1 MRRGWLVRSVVALA
15 IGLLGGSVLFAVV
28 ALRPV
33 IPPELSQQLAPDRT
47 LIAKGAQLAAIG
59 NCNVCHTRLDGPPF
73 AGGRSIATPFGR
85 VYATNITPD
94 PDTGIGGWSEA
105 AFERAMREGV
115 SRDGHHLYPAF
126 PYDHMAK
133 MSEDDIRAVYA
144 FIMTRRP
151 VHASTPANELAFP
164 FNVRM
169 LVAGWKLLFL
179 ARGELRPDR
188 AQSAEWNRGAYLVEG
203 LGHCGACHTPR
214 NALGA
219 ERREQA
225 YAGGEADGWI
235 APALN
240 AASPAAV
247 PWDTERLYT
256 YLRHGEE
263 SLHGS
268 AAGPMAPVVSNL
280 AGVPDADVRAIAT
293 YVASVAGAPTRERQ
307 TDAEKVMARA
317 KSPPAAAAGSPGSV
331 GAAIYAGTCAQCHG
345 EAGRA
350 PANAALNL
358 SLSSALRVPRPDN
371 ILRILR
377 GGIRPDGDGRGPFMP
392 GFAGV
397 LTEAQTVALLGYLRS
412 HFADKPAWA
421 GVEEAVRRAAQNQL
435 DTSRSIREAQRQP

>member
-1 MRRGWLVRSVVALA
+1 MRRGWLIRSVVALA

-126 PYDHMAK
+126 PYDHMA
-133 MSEDDIRAVYA
+133 
-144 FIMTRRP
+144 
-151 VHASTPANELAFP
+151 
-164 FNVRM
+164 
-169 LVAGWKLLFL
+169 
-179 ARGELRPDR
+179 
-188 AQSAEWNRGAYLVEG
+188 
-203 LGHCGACHTPR
+203 GACHTPR

-293 YVASVAGAPTRERQ
+293 YVAAVAGAPTRERQ

-317 KSPPAAAAGSPGSV
+317 KSPPAAAAGSPGSA

-371 ILRILR
+371 VLRIVR

-412 HFADKPAWA
+412 HFTDKPAWA